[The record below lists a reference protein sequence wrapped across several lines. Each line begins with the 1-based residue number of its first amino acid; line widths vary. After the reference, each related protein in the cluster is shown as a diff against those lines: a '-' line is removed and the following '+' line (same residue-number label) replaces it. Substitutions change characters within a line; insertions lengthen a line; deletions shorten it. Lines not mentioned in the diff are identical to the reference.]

1 MKEKKKQLCVIEVC
15 IKDINLEG
23 ECQAETKRWKVYQT
37 KTL

>member
-1 MKEKKKQLCVIEVC
+1 MKEKKNNYVIEVC